1 MKYRT
6 HIIFAVLTVV
16 VTVWLSAPVD
26 QGYVDPAWRLGQM
39 LSPYHPPQWS
49 ADGEFVAFT
58 HEQVLYVVGS
68 DGSGLRR
75 LTGVGDVGRAP
86 NTSPV
91 DAHIVYTAGKHGGWF
106 IWPNEYRLDI
116 VTSALDGSDRRRL
129 TKSDNPRV
137 EYLNPVWSP
146 DGTRIAFSSNR
157 TGREE
162 PESRQEASGP
172 FATYTMASDGSDVR
186 GIAPGM
192 PARRMAWSP
201 DGRRLALV
209 ANEISGALYT
219 VGADGSGLTR
229 LGETG
234 GLPGWSPDGSRLAF
248 VRREGDAEAVVTV
261 APDGSNVTKVL
272 GHRDLFTLSFRD
284 VSWSPDGTRIL
295 VSGRLA
301 GDGAVIVVVNADGS
315 DPRRLFAMP
324 SKHALDLAA
333 SWSPDGSRIAIYSRE
348 PQFTDGLLV
357 TMANDGSDARI
368 LVKYTRNRRVF
379 EAGHGA
385 PFSWFEPTESEL
397 VRNWNEWR
405 LREAITPE
413 ETGGEKW
420 QQWGRMWPEVSAQGL
435 RKTRPGGVF
444 DVSAVDV
451 TNFPEMDCWVELSS
465 IACDLWKKFPDLGI
479 AGYDQTV
486 RGDQAA
492 VYFQIKD
499 PPTDQAELK
508 ALKDRLVPCHDVIGR
523 CTYQSDGETRSRTI
537 SATTTV
543 GIIPAKYDYRELW
556 RWATILVRFRE
567 SPGNTIEIRNA
578 RVAWNS
584 SDYGRDHGEALYLN
598 GLNRFDEL
606 RPETRRQT
614 IRVTGR
620 DSRRLVLVLPVLLP
634 QLGIPVDAVGMVSQ
648 GYQ

>member
-26 QGYVDPAWRLGQM
+26 QGYVVPAWRLGQM

-91 DAHIVYTAGKHGGWF
+91 DAHIAYTAGKHGGWF
-106 IWPNEYRLDI
+106 PWPNRYRLDI

-209 ANEISGALYT
+209 ANQISGALYT
-219 VGADGSGLTR
+219 VGADGSGLTG

-368 LVKYTRNRRVF
+368 LVKYTRNSRVF

-385 PFSWFEPTESEL
+385 AFSWFEPTESEL

-405 LREAITPE
+405 MRQAITPE
-413 ETGGEKW
+413 EVGWESW
-420 QQWGRMWPEVSAQGL
+420 RQWGRWPRVSAQGL
-435 RKTRPGGVF
+435 RKTRQGETF
-444 DVSAVDV
+444 DVSAVE
-451 TNFPEMDCWVELSS
+451 TWIRTHSS
-465 IACDLWKKFPDLGI
+465 
-479 AGYDQTV
+479 
-486 RGDQAA
+486 
-492 VYFQIKD
+492 
-499 PPTDQAELK
+499 
-508 ALKDRLVPCHDVIGR
+508 
-523 CTYQSDGETRSRTI
+523 
-537 SATTTV
+537 TTTV
-543 GIIPAKYDYRELW
+543 EIIPMKYDPEDLW
-556 RWATILVRFRE
+556 RWATILDRFAA
-567 SPGNTIEIRNA
+567 SPGNTIEMMGAEVDKHVR
-578 RVAWNS
+578 REGV
-584 SDYGRDHGEALYLN
+584 YLN
-598 GLNRFDEL
+598 
-606 RPETRRQT
+606 RPSRGEDFGFETAPKT
-614 IRVTGR
+614 IRVKGR
-620 DSRRLVLVLPVLLP
+620 EPRRLVVALPVLLP
-634 QLGIPVDAVGMVSQ
+634 LLGIPVDAVGLVEACPRR
-648 GYQ
+648 GYCP